1 MNDLSYPIILQLA
14 GIVVVI
20 AEIILPSGGLLT
32 FIALGI
38 FGYSLYVV
46 FSQFET
52 MIGMV
57 FVAVDVVMIPTLVIV
72 GLKMIARSPVTLR
85 TTLSSK
91 EGVISQN
98 PLMDQYAGKIGRAIT
113 NLRPAGA
120 ALIENKRLDVVTQG
134 EYIEKDTEIVV
145 HAVTG
150 NQLIVKKTRK
160 ETSS

>member
-52 MIGMV
+52 MIGVV
-57 FVAVDVVMIPTLVIV
+57 FAAVDVIMIPTLVIV

-91 EGVISQN
+91 AGVISQN
-98 PLMDQYAGKIGRAIT
+98 PLMDQYAGKTGRAIT

-134 EYIEKDTEIVV
+134 GYIEKDSEIVV

-150 NQLIVKKTRK
+150 NQLIVKKIKK
-160 ETSS
+160 EAS